1 MGEKPLNPVAVWLRS
16 PNLRYIAPMS
26 AVTDEQNE
34 AAEMYI
40 RSSLLLAVAGA
51 MALAGC
57 EPGGQLGDQFSK
69 PSNTRTGAIAGAL
82 LGGAAL
88 GSRKGDDKLG
98 KAAVG
103 AVIGGAIGGLIGQSL
118 DAQAADL
125 NRDIV
130 NDRVQIINEGNQ
142 LRVVM
147 PEGILF
153 ATDSAAVNPSINNDL
168 YAVADNLNRYPDTR
182 VEVVGHTD
190 NTGSAAYNQDLSE
203 RRAGAVG
210 AILRS
215 GGVAGGRIR
224 TYGAG
229 EDQPVASNYT
239 PEGKAQNRRVEI
251 LIIPTQR

>member
-1 MGEKPLNPVAVWLRS
+1 MGEKPLNPLAVWLRL
-16 PNLRYIAPMS
+16 PKLQYIARMS

-40 RSSLLLAVAGA
+40 KSSLLLAAAGA
-51 MALAGC
+51 MVLAGC

-69 PSNTRTGAIAGAL
+69 PSNERTGVIAGAL
-82 LGGAAL
+82 LGGALA
-88 GSRKGDDKLG
+88 GSSKGDDKLAKG
-98 KAAVG
+98 VVG
-103 AVIGGAIGGLIGQSL
+103 AVIGGAVGGLIGQSL

-153 ATDSAAVNPSINNDL
+153 ATDSAAVNPSIQNDL
-168 YAVADNLNRYPDTR
+168 YAVSDNLNQYPNTR

-203 RRAGAVG
+203 RRAAAVA
-210 AILRS
+210 AIVRS
-215 GGVAGGRIR
+215 GGVAGGRVR
-224 TYGAG
+224 SYGAG
-229 EDQPVASNYT
+229 EDQPVASNLT
-239 PEGKAQNRRVEI
+239 PAGRAQNRRVEI
-251 LIIPTQR
+251 LIIPTQ